1 MDIKQIKNIVKQV
14 VRENKQSVLLETP
27 PPSRQEYVKKYWQV
41 LSEAGLSRVMGKY
54 FDMGFMVISAD
65 RTCEAE
71 KGMPCSDEEIKQ
83 QEQKNKKNEDAI
95 KGDLSAAGFG
105 YIPTFGGFKET
116 IVDPKTGKSTL
127 VDSPSAELSF
137 IVPAQRGAKA
147 SEDDL
152 QALKELGTDL
162 IQKYNQDSFLFH
174 PPSSQDSK
182 SYFIKQ
188 DGSIDASF
196 ESASPNDM
204 EQVYFTQL
212 RKSPGRFSLT
222 ESHGDQKREFI
233 LFIPPSPSHPQEA
246 RKRRG
251 EIFFKVKGQ

>member
-27 PPSRQEYVKKYWQV
+27 PPSRQEHVKKYWQV
-41 LSEAGLSRVMGKY
+41 LTEAGLSRVMGKY
-54 FDMGFMVISAD
+54 FEIGFMVISAD

-71 KGMPCSDEEIKQ
+71 KGMPCSDEEIRS
-83 QEQKNKKNEDAI
+83 QEQKNKKNESAI

-105 YIPTFGGFKET
+105 YIPTFGGFRET
-116 IVDPKTGKSTL
+116 VVDSETGEERL
-127 VDSPSAELSF
+127 IDSPSAELSF
-137 IVPAQRGAKA
+137 VVPAQRGSKP
-147 SEDDL
+147 SSDDAQVL
-152 QALKELGTDL
+152 RELGIKL
-162 IQKYNQDSFLFH
+162 SKKYNQDSFLLK
-174 PPSSQDSK
+174 PPASEDNK

-188 DGSIDASF
+188 DGSVDWSF
-196 ESASPNDM
+196 EGSTANDM

-212 RKSPGRFSLT
+212 RKKPGRFSLT
-222 ESHGDQKREFI
+222 ENQGDQKREFI

-251 EIFFKVKGQ
+251 EIFFKVKK